1 VTPLPVVPKVAI
13 GLFGRLLVAFNLAD
27 HLGSLKPNVA
37 KPSLSP
43 RIWSGNGTTSRI
55 VACFVAM
62 GKSSVNSIRQIFRTI
77 STKWNMSRPMR
88 RQDRQS
94 MSRTFPTL
102 LEVAPLRAVLLRE
115 FRDALINRYFQVFS
129 VLSLLGGAAAF
140 VLSEDTHSIAFLILQ
155 ISLYFVS
162 LFALLAGASSAQA
175 ERDEWQLLF
184 AQPVP
189 RAAYVLGK
197 FIAYLSIFGAVLL
210 LLFLPGFTAGSGGQR
225 IAMLYVQTL
234 LLAAAFLALGLAA
247 GFLAHDRAQA
257 LIAGVSAWLLLLFG
271 IDLIALFAAR
281 WELIQKFPN
290 LWVSLLMLNRLDSF
304 RIEALFALEQIP
316 AEAANKTPLASWW
329 IAHADLW
336 FSVIAICWCAAF
348 VSLAGWRLNRWEE

>member
-1 VTPLPVVPKVAI
+1 M
-13 GLFGRLLVAFNLAD
+13 N
-27 HLGSLKPNVA
+27 
-37 KPSLSP
+37 
-43 RIWSGNGTTSRI
+43 
-55 VACFVAM
+55 
-62 GKSSVNSIRQIFRTI
+62 RTI
-77 STKWNMSRPMR
+77 PLFANA
-88 RQDRQS
+88 
-94 MSRTFPTL
+94 
-102 LEVAPLRAVLLRE
+102 APLRAVLLRE

-140 VLSEDTHSIAFLILQ
+140 VMSEDAHSIAFLILQ
-155 ISLYFVS
+155 VSLYFVS
-162 LFALLAGASSAQA
+162 LFALLAGVSSAQA
-175 ERDEWQLLF
+175 EREEWQMLF

-189 RAAYVLGK
+189 RFAYVIGK

-210 LLFLPGFTAGSGGQR
+210 LLFLPGFVAGSDGQKT
-225 IAMLYVQTL
+225 AMLYMQTL

-281 WELIQKFPN
+281 WELIQKFPD
-290 LWVSLLMLNRLDSF
+290 LWVSLLMLNPLDSF

-329 IAHADLW
+329 IAHAALW
-336 FSVIAICWCAAF
+336 FSVIAAF
-348 VSLAGWRLNRWEE
+348 WSTTLVAFAGLRLNRWEE